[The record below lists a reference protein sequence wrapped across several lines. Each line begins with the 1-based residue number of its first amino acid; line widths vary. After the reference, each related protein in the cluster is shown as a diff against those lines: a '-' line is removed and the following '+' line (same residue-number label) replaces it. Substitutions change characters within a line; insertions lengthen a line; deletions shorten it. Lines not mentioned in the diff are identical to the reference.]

1 MKKALRSFE
10 CSSIFQGLMLA
21 LFLFTCWISI
31 FHGYA
36 RIPLLSS
43 GDRILFLILGMG
55 SLFSLFTLMQY
66 LRQRQSG
73 VKNFVKQIFKPLTKI
88 RLLAYLVI
96 GIGILAYLYT
106 LFIRLNSPFQDYYQ
120 RAAVSLLLAF
130 IIAALLKTDHIETPF
145 NTLFLA
151 SLLAVGVCYQC
162 GTYINSISSN
172 PFTLSW
178 SEGSRYYYASLVS
191 AQKLYGQ
198 QIPLSFLH
206 PSRYL
211 LMSIPF
217 ITGVESIFLH
227 RAWQV
232 FLWIATTLGC
242 MIALVKRLKYR
253 DFWWQVILVCSG
265 FLFLQ
270 QGPVYYHLLLCSIA
284 VLVGFDKDKFWRSF
298 AVVAFASL
306 WAGISRVNWYP
317 LPGVLAALL
326 YFLEKPRS
334 GEKNLWEYIKIP
346 LLYIVSGLVFSLAA
360 NLAYIPLSGNANVE
374 QFTTSFTADLLWNRL
389 LPGPTFPKGIL
400 TGILWLCAPCLIL
413 LILRFYRKD
422 RNLNGITRFYI
433 VLALTIFFAGGL
445 VVSVKIGG
453 GSNLHNMDA
462 FLLLLMTCVYYLEF
476 TNLTVEDVS
485 RPAVSMHALF
495 LMLMLLQPFFWSLAD
510 WSPRTT
516 FSAESLQHDLQE
528 INGTIASVND
538 RSPESRILFIN
549 ERQLLTFDYIS
560 DDVELIPEYE
570 LLELMEMAISNQG
583 SYLQQFYDR
592 LAAHE
597 FDLIVIDKQYINFK
611 DEWDAFSEEN
621 NAWVRNITIPLM
633 KYYTPVTWLRY
644 TDTEIYIP
652 RPAGDLQRLITR

>member
-10 CSSIFQGLMLA
+10 HSLLFQGLMLA
-21 LFLFTCWISI
+21 LFFFTCLMSI

-36 RIPLLSS
+36 NIPSLSS
-43 GDRILFLILGMG
+43 GDRILFSIIGVG
-55 SLFSLFTLMQY
+55 SLLSLFTLVQY
-66 LRQRQSG
+66 LRRRQSG
-73 VKNFVKQIFKPLTKI
+73 VKDLVKQIFKPLAKI
-88 RLLAYLVI
+88 RLLIYPLI
-96 GIGILAYLYT
+96 GAGILVYLYT
-106 LFIRLNSPFQDYYQ
+106 LFIRLNCPFEDYYQ
-120 RAAVSLLLAF
+120 RAAVTLLLAF
-130 IIAALLKTDHIETPF
+130 IIAALLKTDHKETPF

-178 SEGSRYYYASLVS
+178 SEGSRYYYASLIT

-211 LMSIPF
+211 TMSVPF
-217 ITGVESIFLH
+217 IAGLESIFLH

-232 FLWIATTLGC
+232 FLWIATTLIC

-253 DFWWQVILVCSG
+253 NFWWQVILVCSG

-270 QGPVYYHLLLCSIA
+270 QGPVYYHLLICAIA
-284 VLVGFDKDKFWRSF
+284 VLIGFNKDKFWRSLI
-298 AVVAFASL
+298 VVIFASL
-306 WAGISRVNWYP
+306 WAGISRINWYP

-326 YFLEKPRS
+326 YLLEKPRS
-334 GEKNLWEYIKIP
+334 EENTFWEYIKTP
-346 LLYIVSGLVFSLAA
+346 LLYIMIGLVFSLAA

-374 QFTTSFTADLLWNRL
+374 QFTTSFAADLLWNRL
-389 LPGPTFPKGIL
+389 LPGPTYPKGIL
-400 TGILWLCAPCLIL
+400 SGILWLCAPCLIL
-413 LILRFYRKD
+413 LILRFYRKEHT
-422 RNLNGITRFYI
+422 LNKITRIFI
-433 VLALTIFFAGGL
+433 VLALSIFFTGGL

-476 TNLTVEDVS
+476 TCLIDENKS
-485 RPAVSMHALF
+485 RHTSPLRELF
-495 LMLMLLQPFFWSLAD
+495 LILMLLQPFFWSLSD

-516 FSAESLQHDLQE
+516 YSAESLQHDLQE
-528 INGTIASVND
+528 INGTIASISD
-538 RSPESRILFIN
+538 QSSESRILFIN

-560 DDVELIPEYE
+560 DVELIPEYE

-583 SYLQQFYDR
+583 CYLQQFYDR

-611 DEWDAFSEEN
+611 DEQDAFSEEN

-633 KYYTPVTWLRY
+633 KYYTPLTWLRY
-644 TDTEIYIP
+644 TDTEIYLP